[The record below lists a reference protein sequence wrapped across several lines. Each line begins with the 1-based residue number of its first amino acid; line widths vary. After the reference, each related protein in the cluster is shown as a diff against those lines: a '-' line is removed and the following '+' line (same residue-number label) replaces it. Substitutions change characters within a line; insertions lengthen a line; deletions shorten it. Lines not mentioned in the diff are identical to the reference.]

1 MHDNEHNQVTW
12 HTSAGHFYRVNCS
25 RESADVMLGCN
36 LTLPVNNSYT
46 GTVVVSSSFPSSLNA
61 LIGIRQVT
69 TNHTSTARVAAPYL
83 DVVSSNG
90 VKRHMGQPSMLKVAV
105 SLR

>member
-1 MHDNEHNQVTW
+1 
-12 HTSAGHFYRVNCS
+12 
-25 RESADVMLGCN
+25 MLGCN

-46 GTVVVSSSFPSSLNA
+46 GTVVVSGSFPPSANVFT
-61 LIGIRQVT
+61 GFRQVT

-83 DVVSSNG
+83 DVVSLNG
-90 VKRHMGQPSMLKVAV
+90 VKHHMGQPSMPKVAV

>member
-1 MHDNEHNQVTW
+1 MV
-12 HTSAGHFYRVNCS
+12 
-25 RESADVMLGCN
+25 LGCN

-46 GTVVVSSSFPSSLNA
+46 GTVVVSSSFPPSANA
-61 LIGIRQVT
+61 LIRIRMLT

-83 DVVSSNG
+83 DVVSLNG
-90 VKRHMGQPSMLKVAV
+90 VEHHMGQPSMPKVAV